1 MFNLGPKKP
10 ATQKTL
16 WLLQLLTSQYLVEGS
31 FAVDEY
37 RVGTMDIFDLASD
50 GTLDEGGIEAFSH
63 LRLTDVRL
71 LPTGSRDFSEQTYDE
86 WGIYR
91 FNEVVAVIPRNALSL
106 SAAQKAFKEYRYPL
120 DAELYAGPYMLKG
133 KILSDSTIPRR
144 SPFLNSPLVPMQDV
158 EIVSLLPGAKV
169 ASLQA
174 AWLILNGG
182 GLLHGYGMRQA

>member
-10 ATQKTL
+10 VPPKTL
-16 WLLQLLTSQYLVEGS
+16 WRLQILTSQYLIEGS
-31 FAVDEY
+31 FAVDED

-50 GTLDEGGIEAFSH
+50 STLNEGGIEAFSH

-71 LPTGSRDFSEQTYDE
+71 LPTGSRDFSEQSFDE

-91 FNEVVAVIPRNALSL
+91 FNEVVAVIPKNESSL

-120 DAELYAGPYMLKG
+120 AAELYAGPYLLKG

-158 EIVSLLPGAKV
+158 EIQSLLPGAKI